1 MDAAQVSFV
10 RGSELCSSSGSV
22 TRITLQL
29 PVRRWGS
36 LGMVKTSD
44 MIVDAR
50 LFGVRAK
57 GAFSRIYTP
66 AISSARSK
74 EVAECSNRGTC
85 DRQTGAC
92 SCFPGYSSSD
102 GMGNLGQTGDCGYLT
117 SFQTSYTVNGVTF
130 SSPCPI
136 ANGQVCGGNGYCEVT
151 SGVCSCEEGFGG
163 ANCTLI
169 LCPITTAWF
178 GLVGQ
183 GHTLTSECSGIGYC
197 DYTTGVCRYVTAPPS
212 LYTSTSTATVT
223 LTSTFLLRCCS
234 NCGGNSLRNV
244 FGGGACE
251 LLTCPTDNGVTCR

>member
-36 LGMVKTSD
+36 LGMVKTND

-102 GMGNLGQTGDCGYLT
+102 GMGNIGQTGDCGHLT
-117 SFQTSYTVNGVTF
+117 SFQTSYTVDEVTF
-130 SSPCPI
+130 TSPCPV
-136 ANGQVCGGNGYCEVT
+136 ANGQVCGGNGYCELT
-151 SGVCSCEEGFGG
+151 SGVCSCEAGFGG

-169 LCPITTAWF
+169 LCPVTTAWF

-197 DYTTGVCRYVTAPPS
+197 DYTTGVCRYVTTPLS
-212 LYTSTSTATVT
+212 RIL
-223 LTSTFLLRCCS
+223 LLRLL
-234 NCGGNSLRNV
+234 SL
-244 FGGGACE
+244 
-251 LLTCPTDNGVTCR
+251 L